1 MMILM
6 TLYRSKGINMEE
18 EIRVYEKHKNLKI
31 AANELGVKWQ
41 SLYVRLKKAGIA
53 VTGDKERYG
62 SDKDRLA
69 NKAESIF
76 QSLVPNAISQN
87 DIKFQSKVDFM
98 VGDKKIDVKC
108 SNLNKGMK
116 NSPLKRWAFSVKKQ
130 EFIADFLVCFAFI
143 GNVDSYKLLL
153 IPGELIKKYQS
164 ISISENL
171 NSKWLDYQIDPGE
184 INDFFVELNEF

>member
-1 MMILM
+1 
-6 TLYRSKGINMEE
+6 MEE

-41 SLYVRLKKAGIA
+41 SLYVRLKKAG
-53 VTGDKERYG
+53 VPVVGDKARYG
-62 SDKDRLA
+62 CDKDRLA

-108 SNLNKGMK
+108 SNLNQGLKS
-116 NSPLKRWAFSVKKQ
+116 SPLKRWAFSVKKQ

-143 GNVDSYKLLL
+143 GSVDSYKLLL
-153 IPGELIKKYQS
+153 IPGELIRKYQS

-171 NSKWLDYQIDPGE
+171 NSKWLDYQIDPDE
-184 INDFFVELNEF
+184 INDFFVDLNEF